1 ARISP
6 YIHYPPSAL
15 PPFPTRRSPDLRLF
29 RLGDSA
35 SRLIGGWAMPHLS
48 RLVDQL
54 GETANL
60 AMLDGDRVV
69 YLAQAPSRHAMRM
82 FTEVGRRV
90 LPHCTGVGKA
100 LLARLP
106 NEDTRALLARTGM
119 PAQTPKT
126 LVDPDVFGAQ
136 LEEVRRRGYA

>member
-15 PPFPTRRSPDLRLF
+15 PPFPTRRSPDLRLI

-60 AMLDGDRVV
+60 AMLDGDRGV

-82 FTEVGRRV
+82 FTEDRKS
-90 LPHCTGVGKA
+90 T
-100 LLARLP
+100 RL
-106 NEDTRALLARTGM
+106 NSSHV
-119 PAQTPKT
+119 KT
-126 LVDPDVFGAQ
+126 S
-136 LEEVRRRGYA
+136 YAGCRSKNK